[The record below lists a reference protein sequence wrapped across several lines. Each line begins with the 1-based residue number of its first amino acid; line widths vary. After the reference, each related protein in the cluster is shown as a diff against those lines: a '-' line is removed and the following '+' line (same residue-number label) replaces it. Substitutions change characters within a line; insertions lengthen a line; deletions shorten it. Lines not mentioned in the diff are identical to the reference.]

1 MNLGGRKVAVQPA
14 TIYTYGTASADA
26 WGTKLDDPFV
36 LAADGVTLTYTVP
49 NTGRLRL
56 NPVIEGFDFSSW
68 QREFFVDLETMDI
81 KQRLSGMDEPNAKYT
96 WQAGTVIDL
105 DFRTLKAKIH

>member
-1 MNLGGRKVAVQPA
+1 MGNPA
-14 TIYTYGTASADA
+14 
-26 WGTKLDDPFV
+26 DDPFV

-56 NPVIEGFDFSSW
+56 NPVIEGFDFASW
-68 QREFFVDLETMDI
+68 QREIFVDLETMDI
-81 KQRLSGMDEPNAKYT
+81 KQRPSGMDEPNANYT

-105 DFRTLKAKIH
+105 DFRTLKAKYINN